1 MVARQV
7 LGDNCQTMDFLHG
20 PTNGP
25 TRLRELLAAPGVITA
40 PGCYDALS
48 ARLVEEAGFDCAYM
62 TGFGTAAGLLGR
74 PDVGLLTFSEMVD
87 NVRRITQAI
96 GIPLIA
102 DMDTGYGNQM
112 NVIRSVQLYEQ
123 TGVAG
128 FHLEDQVTP
137 KKCGHMENKQVIT
150 AGEATAKIRAAVRAR
165 TNPDTVIIA
174 RTDARAMEGLRA
186 AIDRAKAFRDAGADV
201 LFVEALQGEGE
212 IEQVAEELRGETLFF
227 NWAEGGK
234 TPPLPIER
242 IRELGFKI
250 VICPITTMLTATAA
264 MRAALAEIRVAGT
277 PLPLID
283 RLLGFAEFTSFIGLA
298 EITALEHDL
307 AE

>member
-1 MVARQV
+1 
-7 LGDNCQTMDFLHG
+7 MDFLHG
-20 PTNGP
+20 PATGAR
-25 TRLRELLAAPGVITA
+25 RLRELLRSGEVVTA
-40 PGCYDALS
+40 PGCYDGLS
-48 ARLVEEAGFDCAYM
+48 ARLVEEAGFDVAYM
-62 TGFGTAAGLLGR
+62 TGFGTAASLLGR

-102 DMDTGYGNQM
+102 DMDTGYGNAM

-137 KKCGHMENKQVIT
+137 KKCGHMENKQVVPT
-150 AGEATAKIRAAVRAR
+150 AEAVAKIRAAVAAR
-165 TNPDTVIIA
+165 QNPDTVIIA
-174 RTDARAMEGLRA
+174 RTDVRAIEGVAA
-186 AIDRAKAFRDAGADV
+186 AIDRAKAFHDAGADV

-212 IEQVAEELRGETLFF
+212 FEQVAEALRGRPLLF

-242 IRELGFKI
+242 IRELGFAI
-250 VICPITTMLTATAA
+250 VIFPIAGLLSATAA
-264 MRAALAEIRVAGT
+264 MRATYASIRHAGT
-277 PLPLID
+277 PVELVD
-283 RLLGFAEFTSFIGLA
+283 TLLAFADFTGFIGLP
-298 EITALEHDL
+298 EITALEQRF